1 MQSEGIKAMSV
12 KQDALD
18 ELYAHFDEYH
28 KTTVWQEECRSWFK
42 NGQIKNRIYLWPGA
56 VSRFSLFPIEYPLGK
71 CIDTNDVFVVQT
83 IHFLKSI
90 KTPRW
95 EDYDYTYRYKNRFA
109 FLGNGDVK
117 ATAARDM
124 LGLSP
129 YIRSSDHEWNVE

>member
-1 MQSEGIKAMSV
+1 LKTNSI
-12 KQDALD
+12 LT
-18 ELYAHFDEYH
+18 HF
-28 KTTVWQEECRSWFK
+28 
-42 NGQIKNRIYLWPGA
+42 P
-56 VSRFSLFPIEYPLGK
+56 
-71 CIDTNDVFVVQT
+71 VQT

-117 ATAARDM
+117 ATASKDV

-129 YIRSSDHEWNVE
+129 YIRNSDHEWDVE

>member
-1 MQSEGIKAMSV
+1 
-12 KQDALD
+12 
-18 ELYAHFDEYH
+18 
-28 KTTVWQEECRSWFK
+28 
-42 NGQIKNRIYLWPGA
+42 
-56 VSRFSLFPIEYPLGK
+56 
-71 CIDTNDVFVVQT
+71 VFFVQT

-129 YIRSSDHEWNVE
+129 YIRNSDHEWDVE